1 LNNLVKGEL
10 VGFNMIHGPGGGE
23 YLDPPVAKTGDD
35 GSVSTF
41 LVSGTTPSMFRDV
54 WIVAGD
60 LSAIKSDTVKFTIAG
75 PPHAITIRTNLM
87 EGIDYK
93 DGTFG
98 LPCAALVTD
107 VNGNP
112 VADGTQITFSL
123 KVSGYMIKTLSADF
137 QLVGTGN
144 SNTWTYNV
152 VTDTTDVLLPF
163 EDFNDNFKLDPGEDR
178 NGDGIASRG
187 EDVDGDGQFITG
199 PAYWDINH
207 NGKRDYLPGDVVE
220 PCRTLVVGKDSTGN
234 PIVQTFCADYVGDG
248 KYYAKEPM
256 IGNDANM
263 SDSEYTALLNAYK
276 SQHHNMGYDI
286 DSYPKNGIADPQT
299 AVSILRTGQTVNG
312 KATNTILYGQSDAS
326 CVEVMVWAE
335 CQGIKTQS
343 PAQLILP
350 IIGK

>member
-1 LNNLVKGEL
+1 
-10 VGFNMIHGPGGGE
+10 
-23 YLDPPVAKTGDD
+23 
-35 GSVSTF
+35 
-41 LVSGTTPSMFRDV
+41 
-54 WIVAGD
+54 
-60 LSAIKSDTVKFTIAG
+60 
-75 PPHAITIRTNLM
+75 
-87 EGIDYK
+87 
-93 DGTFG
+93 
-98 LPCAALVTD
+98 
-107 VNGNP
+107 
-112 VADGTQITFSL
+112 
-123 KVSGYMIKTLSADF
+123 
-137 QLVGTGN
+137 
-144 SNTWTYNV
+144 
-152 VTDTTDVLLPF
+152 
-163 EDFNDNFKLDPGEDR
+163 
-178 NGDGIASRG
+178 
-187 EDVDGDGQFITG
+187 
-199 PAYWDINH
+199 
-207 NGKRDYLPGDVVE
+207 
-220 PCRTLVVGKDSTGN
+220 
-234 PIVQTFCADYVGDG
+234 VQTFCADYVGDG